1 MAIDIT
7 SQITR
12 GGIDFQ
18 LWFAT
23 QVLRLQSLHYGYW
36 DCPEDVT
43 LDLEAVRKA
52 QVRYTDYLVSIIPPG
67 LKTVLD
73 VGCGVGCNARA
84 LAAKGY
90 KVTAL
95 SPDANH
101 QSFFDELPA
110 DQVRFCR
117 AKYEEFSTEQ
127 LFDLVLMSESQ
138 NYFDA
143 DVGLAQTLR
152 FLVPGGFLLICGMF
166 RKRNGHD
173 FRQTRNVEEEYLHR
187 AKQFGFELI
196 DRADITRNI
205 LPTLQMVRIAKE
217 EYLDPALLA
226 ARHYGVV
233 PSWKMKAATLLF
245 RKELGLLQEIE
256 RYYHGFADPESFAKH
271 VAYLRLLF
279 RKNGGSQGPTTGA
292 VAKNECG

>member
-1 MAIDIT
+1 VAIDIT

-36 DCPEDVT
+36 DCPENVT

-90 KVTAL
+90 KVTAI

-101 QSFFDELPA
+101 QVFFDDLPA

-166 RKRNGHD
+166 RKQNSDDFSQIRNIEG
-173 FRQTRNVEEEYLHR
+173 EYLLK
-187 AKQFGFELI
+187 AQQYGFELM
-196 DRADITRNI
+196 DRTDITRNV
-205 LPTLQMVRIAKE
+205 LPTLKLVSMAKNN
-217 EYLDPALLA
+217 YLDPALLV
-226 ARHYGVV
+226 ARHYGAVA
-233 PSWKMKAATLLF
+233 SWKMKAAALLF
-245 RKELGLLQEIE
+245 RKELRHLREIE
-256 RYYHGFADPESFAKH
+256 RYYHGFADPEFFTKH
-271 VAYLRLLF
+271 ISYLRLLF
-279 RKNGGSQGPTTGA
+279 RKPQAESLRN
-292 VAKNECG
+292 V